1 MAEEKKTTAAAEEP
15 AKTTDT
21 APEAAETAAKTTDTA
36 PEAAKTVDDAAA
48 AAEKRKKTRARNKLI
63 RRVAGIGLA
72 LALLGGG
79 GYAFAQHQKK
89 AAAEKA
95 AESAA
100 KTGTASVMD
109 ITEKISSTGTIAPKD
124 TYSITALVTGTI
136 VSADFEEGDEVTK
149 GQVLYQVDASSMDSQ
164 LTSNQNSL
172 ARAEKNLAK
181 AKENYADAQAKYGS
195 GVYTATQAGFITA
208 VRIVDG
214 QKISNGTALVEL
226 TDDKS
231 MEVQIPFLSGE
242 IDYIPVGSAATLT
255 LSDTLEQVQG
265 IVIATGD
272 HEIVLDGVRL
282 VRYVTIEVMNPGGLT
297 TETSVSA
304 NINGFDC
311 VEEGTFEPRYIAT
324 MSADLDGSVDCVQ
337 VLVHEGDYVE
347 PGTPIFTMA
356 SKSVRD
362 ILDEFS
368 DKVDSQ
374 QSSVES
380 AQQKIDSTNETIDNY
395 TITAPID
402 GRVIAKSYKVGDKI
416 GSNSGEKS
424 STTMATIY
432 DMSAYTFEMS
442 IDETDI
448 TKIEIGQKVE
458 VTADAFDGESFSGK
472 VTNISLAS
480 TVSNGVS
487 TYPVTV
493 TMDSTEKLLPGM
505 NVSAEIVIAS
515 AENALV
521 VPTDAL
527 MRGNRVYVKDDT
539 VTEAQGSVP
548 KGFRAVRV
556 TTGLTSE
563 DYVQITG
570 GELSDGDVLYLQES
584 SVSTNM
590 QWGGM
595 GGMGGMG
602 GPPNGGNRGVS
613 SSGRSGGNSGNSSR
627 SR

>member
-15 AKTTDT
+15 AKTTDI
-21 APEAAETAAKTTDTA
+21 APEAAET
-36 PEAAKTVDDAAA
+36 AAKTVDDAAA

-63 RRVAGIGLA
+63 RRVVVIGLA

-79 GYAFAQHQKK
+79 GYAFAQYRKK

-368 DKVDSQ
+368 DKVDTQ

-424 STTMATIY
+424 STTLATIY

-602 GPPNGGNRGVS
+602 GPQGPQNGGNRGGS
-613 SSGRSGGNSGNSSR
+613 NSGRSGGNSSR

>member
-63 RRVAGIGLA
+63 RRVAVIGLA

-172 ARAEKNLAK
+172 TRAEKNLAK

-282 VRYVTIEVMNPGGLT
+282 VRYV
-297 TETSVSA
+297 
-304 NINGFDC
+304 
-311 VEEGTFEPRYIAT
+311 
-324 MSADLDGSVDCVQ
+324 
-337 VLVHEGDYVE
+337 
-347 PGTPIFTMA
+347 
-356 SKSVRD
+356 
-362 ILDEFS
+362 
-368 DKVDSQ
+368 
-374 QSSVES
+374 
-380 AQQKIDSTNETIDNY
+380 
-395 TITAPID
+395 
-402 GRVIAKSYKVGDKI
+402 
-416 GSNSGEKS
+416 
-424 STTMATIY
+424 
-432 DMSAYTFEMS
+432 
-442 IDETDI
+442 
-448 TKIEIGQKVE
+448 
-458 VTADAFDGESFSGK
+458 
-472 VTNISLAS
+472 
-480 TVSNGVS
+480 
-487 TYPVTV
+487 
-493 TMDSTEKLLPGM
+493 
-505 NVSAEIVIAS
+505 
-515 AENALV
+515 
-521 VPTDAL
+521 
-527 MRGNRVYVKDDT
+527 
-539 VTEAQGSVP
+539 
-548 KGFRAVRV
+548 
-556 TTGLTSE
+556 
-563 DYVQITG
+563 
-570 GELSDGDVLYLQES
+570 
-584 SVSTNM
+584 
-590 QWGGM
+590 
-595 GGMGGMG
+595 
-602 GPPNGGNRGVS
+602 
-613 SSGRSGGNSGNSSR
+613 
-627 SR
+627 